1 MASSSPI
8 LHTRHGT
15 GSASTGPPLAPAASL
30 IAALDAAGQPS
41 ILASVADH
49 RGRPFMFEGTDEVR
63 FMGGGRS
70 AGLVGWAHLSGSG
83 SRLYDQRG
91 TLRVTMG
98 GGRAVLLEPKQLEHT
113 RVQRHMYEVEWEEH
127 EGWDSPE
134 ASQQD
139 AAGAAVLPSGTSVL
153 VWAPPVPD
161 TKQVVERM
169 DERWCMH

>member
-1 MASSSPI
+1 M
-8 LHTRHGT
+8 
-15 GSASTGPPLAPAASL
+15 
-30 IAALDAAGQPS
+30 DAAGQPG
-41 ILASVADH
+41 ILASAADH

-63 FMGGGRS
+63 FMGGGGRS

-91 TLRVTMG
+91 KLCATMG

-127 EGWDSPE
+127 EGWGSLE
-134 ASQQD
+134 ASPQH

-153 VWAPPVPD
+153 VWAPPVSD
-161 TKQVVERM
+161 TRQMVERL
-169 DERWCMH
+169 DGALVHMH